1 MKTYWTT
8 GNSKALSSAKME
20 EEHNWALILKVAVPF
35 ALAEAYVF
43 YTDIDSLWK
52 SLLLVLGLSLT
63 GVLVYMNDKKKGSLF
78 TSMGIVL
85 LAALIMRF
93 LKNSG
98 LL

>member
-1 MKTYWTT
+1 MDEDYNWT
-8 GNSKALSSAKME
+8 
-20 EEHNWALILKVAVPF
+20 LILKVAVPF

-43 YTDIDSLWK
+43 YTNLGSLWK
-52 SLLLVLGLSLT
+52 WLLLILGLSLT
-63 GVLVYMNDKKKGSLF
+63 GVFVYINDKKKASLF

-85 LAALIMRF
+85 LAALIVRF